1 MLAETRATKEGRLTS
16 HPLDNVYP
24 HLVSASNALDLAHSE
39 GYDGREAV
47 MLGEA
52 LELLLRVV
60 STMRER
66 EIDSLEQENNHG

>member
-1 MLAETRATKEGRLTS
+1 MPS

-24 HLVSASNALDLAHSE
+24 YLVSASNALDLAHSE
-39 GYDGREAV
+39 GYDGREAA

-66 EIDSLEQENNHG
+66 DFERLQVE